1 MNNLIHRPTATAT
14 VRALRRRTI
23 TVPTIIAFAGFAALV
38 SVSGVAAR
46 AEASSTVTA
55 SVENN
60 VLDVRGT
67 NQADRIAIRVRAGD
81 PKFLEVDAGDDG
93 TAEFSFDRAGVSSI
107 SIQARGGDD
116 FVRIDDLNG
125 PVNEPATIF
134 GGSGNDTILGG
145 SAAETIYGGP
155 GNDFIDGNGGS
166 DVAYMGSGDDTFRW
180 DPGDGSD
187 RIEGGSGRDTL
198 LFNGSNGGE
207 TVDLSGNNGRFRFFR
222 QPGNITMDTDGVEV
236 SVFNALGGS
245 DAVTVNDLTGTDVR
259 EVELNLDSGQ
269 GAGTGDGLADR
280 VTVSGPA
287 NREKFIVTGA
297 AHNVLVRG
305 DGPEISLQAAEARD
319 GLNINPAD
327 SDEKV
332 DSSGLAA
339 GTIQFSV
346 NGVPQ

>member
-1 MNNLIHRPTATAT
+1 
-14 VRALRRRTI
+14 
-23 TVPTIIAFAGFAALV
+23 
-38 SVSGVAAR
+38 
-46 AEASSTVTA
+46 
-55 SVENN
+55 
-60 VLDVRGT
+60 
-67 NQADRIAIRVRAGD
+67 
-81 PKFLEVDAGDDG
+81 
-93 TAEFSFDRAGVSSI
+93 
-107 SIQARGGDD
+107 
-116 FVRIDDLNG
+116 
-125 PVNEPATIF
+125 
-134 GGSGNDTILGG
+134 
-145 SAAETIYGGP
+145 
-155 GNDFIDGNGGS
+155 
-166 DVAYMGSGDDTFRW
+166 
-180 DPGDGSD
+180 
-187 RIEGGSGRDTL
+187 
-198 LFNGSNGGE
+198 
-207 TVDLSGNNGRFRFFR
+207 
-222 QPGNITMDTDGVEV
+222 MDTDGVEV